1 MSSKKTLHTLL
12 AGAVAVTAL
21 GTAATAAQA
30 APGAGKEK
38 CYGVVKAGKNGCGS
52 ADKAHG
58 CAGQATVDASGVEWI
73 SLPTG
78 TCEKLAGG
86 SLEPV
91 FEKDAMEK
99 GKDAVMDKAKD
110 MMAK

>member
-38 CYGVVKAGKNGCGS
+38 CYGVVKAGKNGCG
-52 ADKAHG
+52 
-58 CAGQATVDASGVEWI
+58 
-73 SLPTG
+73 
-78 TCEKLAGG
+78 
-86 SLEPV
+86 
-91 FEKDAMEK
+91 
-99 GKDAVMDKAKD
+99 
-110 MMAK
+110 

>member
-1 MSSKKTLHTLL
+1 MTSKKTLHTLL
-12 AGAVAVTAL
+12 AGAVAVGAL
-21 GTAATAAQA
+21 GAGATAAHAMKKDQ
-30 APGAGKEK
+30 EK

-58 CAGQATVDASGVEWI
+58 CAGLAKEDASGVEWV
-73 SLPTG
+73 SLPKG

-91 FEKDAMEK
+91 FDDAE
-99 GKDAVMDKAKD
+99 DKKH
-110 MMAK
+110 